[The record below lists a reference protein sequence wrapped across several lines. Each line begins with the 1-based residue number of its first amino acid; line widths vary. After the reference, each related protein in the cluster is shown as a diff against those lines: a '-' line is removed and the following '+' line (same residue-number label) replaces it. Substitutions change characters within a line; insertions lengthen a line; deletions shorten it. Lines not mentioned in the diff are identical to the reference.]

1 MKFSQSK
8 VLLLLHFERIET
20 LFKILLDDG
29 WIYKLNENVGNKD
42 DISDRFSPASMNEKV
57 AVAVVASLVSR
68 LTCYFPEASGL
79 EKLASIAPKIE
90 KTHTFYIC
98 DISQRRGTNFK
109 TETSNFPK
117 CKEKT
122 SLKCNLWQKPTT
134 GSRGAAL
141 NKLQKS
147 QTRKKTF
154 LATHYCITAYLSS

>member
-1 MKFSQSK
+1 M
-8 VLLLLHFERIET
+8 
-20 LFKILLDDG
+20 
-29 WIYKLNENVGNKD
+29 NENVGNKD

-90 KTHTFYIC
+90 NTHIFYIC

-109 TETSNFPK
+109 SETSNFPK

-122 SLKCNLWQKPTT
+122 SLKCTLWQKPTT
-134 GSRGAAL
+134 GPRGAAL

-147 QTRKKTF
+147 QTRKKNIFSNALLHHRISPLVET
-154 LATHYCITAYLSS
+154 LVLTGLCR